1 MSKFIRELSVES
13 DEGWKGTAYIRELK
27 THLKN
32 LMSSDYEAIGNP
44 GGGRTF

>member
-1 MSKFIRELSVES
+1 MSKFIEELNTES

-27 THLKN
+27 THLRN
-32 LMSSDYEAIGNP
+32 LMYSDYENIT